1 MPVYTATSRSLV
13 AGSVIARTYSL
24 LAASLALTAFTAHIG
39 MRSPLAWAHP
49 LLWMILAFG
58 ALIGIQFL
66 RANRVVS
73 LLLLYTFSGLMG
85 FSLGPVIAE
94 FMRSPGGAA
103 IVTEAAAGTAIDFA
117 ALSAYA
123 WISRRDF
130 QFMRGFLFTG
140 LIIAVIGSIAGI
152 FLHIELL
159 HLVIAG
165 IVLLVFSGLV
175 LFDTSLLIQQRG
187 IVDPVLMAVSLYLDA
202 LNIFMAL
209 LQILGLTQGGRRN

>member
-1 MPVYTATSRSLV
+1 MPVYTASSRSLA
-13 AGSVIARTYSL
+13 AGSVIARTYGL
-24 LAASLALTAFTAHIG
+24 LAASLALTAITADIG
-39 MRSPLAWAHP
+39 MRSPLAWSHP
-49 LLWMILAFG
+49 WLWMILAFG
-58 ALIGIQFL
+58 ALLGIQFL
-66 RANRVVS
+66 RANRALS
-73 LLLLYTFSGLMG
+73 LVLLYAFSGLMG

-94 FMRSPGGAA
+94 FLRSPGGAE
-103 IVTEAAAGTAIDFA
+103 IVTEAATGTAVDFA

-130 QFMRGFLFTG
+130 GFLQGFLFTG
-140 LIIAVIGSIAGI
+140 LVIAVLGSLAGI

-165 IVLLVFSGLV
+165 IALLVFSGLV
-175 LFDTSLLIQQRG
+175 LFDTSLLIHQRG
-187 IVDPVLMAVSLYLDA
+187 VADPILLAVSLYLDA